1 MLESLGFVWKVSSDG
16 FFFSLCEL
24 KEEMRVS
31 FETVRERE
39 SGRRDWR
46 NKIILII
53 IIING

>member
-39 SGRRDWR
+39 SGQRD
-46 NKIILII
+46 
-53 IIING
+53 

>member
-16 FFFSLCEL
+16 FFFFSLCEL

-39 SGRRDWR
+39 WTKRL
-46 NKIILII
+46 KK
-53 IIING
+53 